1 MKGEKV
7 HMIRV
12 IIADDEEKICRLID
26 HLIDWSSLNMEL
38 VGVAENGIEAYAMI
52 EELNPDLVIT
62 DIRMPG
68 YDGLELLKRARN
80 YNPNIEFIIISGY
93 SQFEYAQT
101 AIRYGVK
108 DYLLKPIKKQQLWTT
123 LKEVEN
129 RYYKLYEAEKI
140 NKIQREQIRR
150 NEGQL
155 RVNWMRAL
163 AEGDNE
169 EKLES
174 VNHKYGYHFQP
185 GVFQIIFIRAD
196 LLKNES
202 MRMASLSKTMEIL
215 YEKAAVML
223 KESLAGKCYDVEI
236 CTVNNAVIG
245 LINYS
250 QKESGNVRLLLKSF
264 IKDFGVEINI
274 FEEIQFRLS
283 VSEADKCF
291 FDLKVKIDTAQKV
304 MEERVFK
311 RQGIFLENIPEQV
324 DWDAESVYKRFSSE
338 VRQSMD
344 IQNLEHIKK
353 AIGELKQLVS
363 DNKISGFQVLKT
375 VCDAYHLFLVSSLFQ
390 KEYYF
395 GNREEMERD
404 FEKKVFLCSN
414 VDNIFQLLEAYCIR
428 DLDES
433 CSRINQKKIKPINQ
447 AKQYIQ
453 EHYMEPLTLE
463 ELGDVVGFSGS
474 YFSTVFRK
482 ETGKTFLE
490 YLTEIRIE
498 EAKQILIETSLTIE
512 SVSQEIGMNDYKRF
526 SKIFRKQ
533 TGITPKEYRNLYS

>member
-1 MKGEKV
+1 
-7 HMIRV
+7 MIRV

-26 HLIDWSSLNMEL
+26 HLIDWKSLNMEL
-38 VGVAENGIEAYAMI
+38 VGVAENGIDAFSMI
-52 EELNPDLVIT
+52 KEQNPDLVIT

-68 YDGLELLKRARN
+68 YDGLELLRRARK

-93 SQFEYAQT
+93 SHFEYAQT

-140 NKIQREQIRR
+140 NKIQLEQIKR

-155 RVNWMRAL
+155 RVNWIRSL
-163 AEGDNE
+163 SEGMTDE
-169 EKLES
+169 TLES
-174 VNHKYGYHFQP
+174 INHKYGYHFQQ
-185 GVFQIIFIRAD
+185 GHFQIVFIRAD

-202 MRMASLSKTMEIL
+202 MRMASLSKTIDIL
-215 YEKAAVML
+215 YAKASAML
-223 KESLAGKCYDVEI
+223 KKQLTDKCYDVEI
-236 CTVNNAVIG
+236 CAVSDAIIG
-245 LINYS
+245 VMNYS
-250 QKESGNVRLLLKSF
+250 QEESSNVRLLLKSF
-264 IKDFGVEINI
+264 IKDFGVEINV

-283 VSEADKCF
+283 VSESDEKF
-291 FDLKVKIDTAQKV
+291 SNLKNKICSAQKV
-304 MEERVFK
+304 MEERLFR
-311 RQGIFLENIPEQV
+311 RQIIFLENIPDHV
-324 DWDAESVYKRFSSE
+324 DWDAETVYKSFSSE

-344 IQNLEHIKK
+344 VQNVEHIKK
-353 AIGELKQLVS
+353 AINELKLQVS
-363 DNKISGFQVLKT
+363 DKGVRGYQVLKI

-395 GNREEMERD
+395 GNREDMECD
-404 FEKKVFLCSN
+404 FEKNVLLCSSI
-414 VDNIFQLLEAYCIR
+414 DNIFQLLEAYCIR
-428 DLDES
+428 DLNES
-433 CSRINQKKIKPINQ
+433 CNRINQKKVKPINQ

-453 EHYMEPLTLE
+453 DHYMDPLTLE
-463 ELGDVVGFSGS
+463 ELGDVVGFSSS

-490 YLTEIRIE
+490 YLTDIRIE
-498 EAKQILIETSLTIE
+498 EAKKILIETSGTIE
-512 SVSQEIGMNDYKRF
+512 SVSREIGMNDYKRF
-526 SKIFRKQ
+526 SKVFRKM